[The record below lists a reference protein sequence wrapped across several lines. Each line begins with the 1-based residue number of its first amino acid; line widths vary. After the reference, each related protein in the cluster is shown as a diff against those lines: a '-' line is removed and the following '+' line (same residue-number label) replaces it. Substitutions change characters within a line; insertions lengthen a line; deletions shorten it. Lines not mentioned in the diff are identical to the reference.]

1 MRHHPD
7 SAEPEIGSSD
17 ADSAAPTADLPTL
30 ADPGRPVFSL
40 EETLEPFEE
49 PEEEPLVGVGDRVGP
64 YRLLR
69 LLGEGG
75 YGVVYLAEQVEPF
88 RRQVALKLI
97 RGAHDRRL
105 LRRFEVE
112 RQALARMSHPHV
124 AQVFGAGTS
133 PDGRPYIVLEHV
145 PGPPITRYCD
155 DHGLGLPARLEI
167 FAAVCDA
174 VQHAHQ
180 KAVLHRDLKP
190 SNILV
195 TESAGTPHP
204 KIIDFGIAKAL
215 DHPLALTMDHGVVGT
230 IAYMSPEAIEQGG
243 DLDTRSD
250 VYSLGV
256 VLYELL
262 AGGSPFR
269 QVSDRALMSRILAG
283 DVERPSAFFMARDPQ
298 VRATLAARRQLDPK
312 ALRRALR
319 DDLDAIVLKAMALER
334 ADRYASAAE
343 LAADVR
349 RRLADEPVLAMP
361 PGVLYQ
367 AGKFARRH
375 RATVAAALLAVAAL
389 LGGAVATTLEA
400 KRANREAER
409 ANREAAT
416 AQQVAGFLAGLFQE
430 SDPASQG
437 RDLTARQVLD
447 RGAARIHNE
456 LAGQPLVRAR
466 LLATLGGVYRTL
478 ALYPEG
484 EALLREALALQR
496 AELPAGD
503 PETGLTLLDLAAVL
517 RESGRLAEAEPV
529 SREAADLFRAL
540 GDTGHLASSLVE
552 LGSCHQQARRFGEA
566 ERLLLEALAL
576 REHDLGPGHERV
588 SAILNNLGNLYFDM
602 ERYPDAERVQK
613 RSLLIK
619 KRLLGPEHPYVAKS
633 LNNLA
638 NVYMEEGRLDEAE
651 ALQRQALAIKLKSF
665 APGHIEI
672 GVSFHNLGDIALKR
686 EHWAAAAAD
695 FRKALETWD
704 LALEPGHPHRAYS
717 LHGLAQAQ
725 RHLGHAAEAQALE
738 ARALAI
744 ATARFPADHPL
755 VVEIRK
761 EMAAV
766 SDVQMLHP
774 ELKIES
780 W

>member
-1 MRHHPD
+1 MAQPHPASD
-7 SAEPEIGSSD
+7 GTGSDPGSAT
-17 ADSAAPTADLPTL
+17 PTADLPTL
-30 ADPGRPVFSL
+30 VDPGRPIFPRP
-40 EETLEPFEE
+40 EPLEPFDE
-49 PEEEPLVGVGDRVGP
+49 PEEAPLGVGDRVGP

-75 YGVVYLAEQVEPF
+75 YGVVYLAEQTEPF
-88 RRQVALKLI
+88 RREVALKLI
-97 RGAHDRRL
+97 RGVHDRRL

-155 DHGLGLPARLEI
+155 DRGLGLATRLEI

-195 TESAGTPHP
+195 AESAGTPHP

-215 DHPLALTMDHGVVGT
+215 DHPLALTMDHSVVGT

-269 QVSDRALMSRILAG
+269 QTSDRALMNRIVAG
-283 DVERPSAFFMARDPQ
+283 DVERPSAFFLAQERE
-298 VRATLAARRQLDPK
+298 VRQAIAARRQLDPK
-312 ALRRALR
+312 GLRRALR
-319 DDLDAIVLKAMALER
+319 DDLDAIVLKAMARER
-334 ADRYASAAE
+334 GDRYASAAE

-349 RRLADEPVLAMP
+349 RHLAHEPVLAVP
-361 PGVLYQ
+361 PGALYQ

-375 RATVAAALLAVAAL
+375 RATVAAGLLAVIAL
-389 LGGAVATTLEA
+389 LGGVLATTLEA
-400 KRANREAER
+400 RRANREAAR

-416 AQQVAGFLAGLFQE
+416 ARQVAGFLAGLFNE

-447 RGAARIHNE
+447 RGAGRIHAE
-456 LAGQPLVRAR
+456 LAGQPLVKAR

-484 EALLREALALQR
+484 EKLLREALAIQR
-496 AELPAGD
+496 AALPPGD
-503 PETGLTLLDLAAVL
+503 PETGLTLLELAAIL
-517 RESGRLAEAEPV
+517 RESGQLSKSEPV
-529 SREAADLFRAL
+529 SREAIAIFRAE
-540 GDTGHLASSLVE
+540 GDTLNLARGLVE
-552 LGSCHQQARRFGEA
+552 LGSCFQQQRRFAEA
-566 ERLLLEALAL
+566 EGLLLEALAL

-602 ERYPDAERVQK
+602 GRYPDAERVQK
-613 RSLLIK
+613 RALFIK
-619 KRLLGPEHPYVAKS
+619 ERLLGPDHPYVAKS

-651 ALQRQALAIKLKSF
+651 ALQQRALAIKQKAF
-665 APGHIEI
+665 EPGHIEI

-686 EHWAAAAAD
+686 EHWADAAVH

-704 LALEPGHPHRAYS
+704 GSLEPSHPHRAFA
-717 LHGLAQAQ
+717 LHGLAQAE
-725 RHLGHAAEAQALE
+725 RHLGHMAEAEALE
-738 ARALAI
+738 TRALTL
-744 ATARFPADHPL
+744 ATARFPQNHPL
-755 VVEIRK
+755 VVEIRQ
-761 EMAAV
+761 ELAA
-766 SDVQMLHP
+766 LR
-774 ELKIES
+774 K
-780 W
+780 